1 MDKKLEA
8 FVQHV
13 LSRAD
18 IDAKTVTILDFD
30 LERVFL
36 AIDSTENN
44 YDIRTWNIDECGI
57 TYTLFK
63 FGEEV
68 ERILGGYYPHPEKQ

>member
-1 MDKKLEA
+1 MNKKLVA

-13 LSRAD
+13 LSRTD
-18 IDAKTVTILDFD
+18 IEAKTITILEFD

-44 YDIRTWNIDECGI
+44 YFIRTWNIDECGI

-63 FGEEV
+63 VGDEV
-68 ERILGGYYPHPEKQ
+68 ERILGGYYPYPEKQ

>member
-1 MDKKLEA
+1 MEKKLEA

-13 LSRAD
+13 LSRTD

-30 LERVFL
+30 LDRVFL

-44 YDIRTWNIDECGI
+44 YAIRTWNIDENGI
-57 TYTLFK
+57 VYTLYK
-63 FGEEV
+63 YEPEV
-68 ERILGGYYPHPEKQ
+68 EIILDGFYPFPEH